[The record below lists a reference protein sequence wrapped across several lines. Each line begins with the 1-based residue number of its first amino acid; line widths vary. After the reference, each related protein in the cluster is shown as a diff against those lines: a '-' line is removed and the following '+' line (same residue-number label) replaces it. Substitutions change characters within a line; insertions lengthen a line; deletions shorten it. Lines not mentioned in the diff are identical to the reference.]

1 MHRHGVKLEL
11 LLVGIFEAVLDV
23 LGQADKVLDS
33 TCDAIGSGR
42 VRAIEKLQRLH
53 EEEEEEEDNK
63 LLKHYCLGAA
73 KEVKTVAAACF
84 CS

>member
-1 MHRHGVKLEL
+1 MGNFAA
-11 LLVGIFEAVLDV
+11 GLDV

-33 TCDAIGSGR
+33 TCDAIGSGQ

-53 EEEEEEEDNK
+53 EEEEEDNK
-63 LLKHYCLGAA
+63 LLEHYCLGAA
-73 KEVKTVAAACF
+73 REVKTVAAACL